1 MITATIEELAL
12 TIFFFFFL
20 VMLDFHCCIGLSLV
34 PVRRCC
40 SLVWASYC
48 GAFPCCGAGS
58 LGHLGPISC
67 GACAL
72 EQKLSSCGA
81 GAHLLRGRW
90 DLPGPGIK
98 PLDLIFTTELPGQP
112 GFYYF

>member
-1 MITATIEELAL
+1 
-12 TIFFFFFL
+12 
-20 VMLDFHCCIGLSLV
+20 MLDFHCCIGLSLV
-34 PVRRCC
+34 PVRRCY
-40 SLVWASYC
+40 SLVWATHC
-48 GAFPCCGAGS
+48 DAFLCCGAGS
-58 LGHLGPISC
+58 LGRLGFISC

-81 GAHLLRGRW
+81 GAYLLHGMW